1 MVKVMNYVYA
11 AGIYVIIN
19 AALYASNYMEGSS
32 VHGTSFR
39 PEDTGFQGYT
49 RTAEI
54 GKGFGS
60 VHRGGGA
67 IGLSRTGEGGG
78 SRM

>member
-32 VHGTSFR
+32 VHGSALR
-39 PEDTGFQGYT
+39 PEQGGPLSSVRGYQY
-49 RTAEI
+49 
-54 GKGFGS
+54 KGYSS
-60 VHRGGGA
+60 VDQGGGA
-67 IGLSRTGEGGG
+67 TGLSRTGEGGG
-78 SRM
+78 SRI